1 MTTKASNAC
10 ELNPLDLDT
19 LFNSLCVFLFQ
30 DLKSEK
36 HRAQMGVARA
46 ILEKSTMMLLTTSK
60 VRIFARCLK
69 KQWRIF
75 TERVLCEMLLQKVHL
90 D

>member
-1 MTTKASNAC
+1 MKLRNVGG
-10 ELNPLDLDT
+10 NWI
-19 LFNSLCVFLFQ
+19 FFYFQ

-60 VRIFARCLK
+60 VRVTVSFN
-69 KQWRIF
+69 
-75 TERVLCEMLLQKVHL
+75 EREEM
-90 D
+90 